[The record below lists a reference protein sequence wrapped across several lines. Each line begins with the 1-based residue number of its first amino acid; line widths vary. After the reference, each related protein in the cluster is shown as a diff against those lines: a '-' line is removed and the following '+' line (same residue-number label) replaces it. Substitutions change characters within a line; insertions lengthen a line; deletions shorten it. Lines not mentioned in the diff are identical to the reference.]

1 MSEAA
6 ETSAAAPAKS
16 NAAILVVDDNE
27 DNRYTL
33 TRRLKREGYENV
45 TTANDG
51 RQALEQLAGK
61 AFDLVLLDIMM
72 PEMNGYEVL
81 ERVKKDEKLRHI
93 PVIMI
98 TAVEDMASIV
108 KCIELGA
115 EDHMPKP
122 FDATLLRARVGA
134 SLEKKRL
141 RDEIHDW
148 GKKLEERVQEQLGQ
162 LDRLGRLKRFF
173 SPQVAASL
181 VGAGGEELL
190 KTHRREV
197 VITFLDLRGFTAFT
211 DKVEPEEVMAVL
223 ADYHKVMGP
232 LVMSNEGTLDR
243 FTGDGMMIYFND
255 PIPLENPL
263 LNCARM
269 AVEMQK
275 QFVPLREKWNKR
287 SYGLDLGIGFAQGYA
302 TLGAIGFEQRFD
314 YTCIGSVINHAARL
328 CGEAKGGQILTN
340 QKTYVRAE
348 EFVEAEQLGEMAFKG
363 VAAPVP
369 VYNITGVKA

>member
-1 MSEAA
+1 M
-6 ETSAAAPAKS
+6 TTQS

-33 TRRLKREGYENV
+33 TRRLKREGYENLA
-45 TTANDG
+45 TANDG
-51 RQALEQLAGK
+51 KQALEMLQEK
-61 AFDLVLLDIMM
+61 MYDLVLLDIMM

-81 ERVKKDEKLRHI
+81 ERLKKDEARRHI

-108 KCIELGA
+108 RCIELGA

-141 RDEIHDW
+141 RDEVHEW
-148 GKKLEERVQEQLGQ
+148 GKKLEQRVQEQIGQ
-162 LDRLGRLKRFF
+162 IDRLGRLKRFF
-173 SPQVAASL
+173 SPQVASSL

-197 VITFLDLRGFTAFT
+197 VIAFLDLRGFTAFT
-211 DKVEPEEVMAVL
+211 DSVEPEEVMAVL
-223 ADYHKVMGP
+223 AEYHKVMGP
-232 LVMSNEGTLDR
+232 LVINNAGTLDR
-243 FTGDGMMIYFND
+243 FTGDGMMVYFND
-255 PIPLENPL
+255 PIPLEKPL
-263 LNCARM
+263 ANCIAM
-269 AVEMQK
+269 TVEMQK
-275 QFVPLREKWNKR
+275 QFVALRDAWKKKGYN
-287 SYGLDLGIGFAQGYA
+287 LDLGIGFAQGFA
-302 TLGAIGFEQRFD
+302 TLGAIGFEHRFD

-340 QKTYVRAE
+340 EKTYLRCQDIATGE
-348 EFVEAEQLGEMAFKG
+348 PLGDMSFKG
-363 VAAPVP
+363 VAAPVK
-369 VYNITGVKA
+369 VYNVTGLKG